1 MGTTKQVTRIAVSAL
16 TVVALTTTLYA
27 LAENS
32 TDKLPPEYKSK
43 AELNGAFQVGLF
55 YRTAGVITPPIS
67 EVCTITVGTSGEKR
81 VDFGGGSG
89 CDNDKV
95 EYFAISGGKKGTV
108 AFYDKHCDAGDLEG
122 DDFYIYRITTQ
133 PLNHAYIYGLF
144 DGNNNPGIPGM
155 VPVRSKYKNG
165 LTGKVSCVI
174 IDPD

>member
-1 MGTTKQVTRIAVSAL
+1 MSKTKRVTVSAL

-32 TDKLPPEYKSK
+32 IHKLPPEYKTK
-43 AELNGAFQVGLF
+43 AESNAAFQVGLF
-55 YRTAGVITPPIS
+55 YKTSGVFDPPIS
-67 EVCTITVGTSGEKR
+67 EVCTITVSTSGETR
-81 VDFGGGSG
+81 VDFGGSSG

-95 EYFAISGGKKGTV
+95 QYFSISNGIKGTV

-133 PLNHAYIYGLF
+133 PLSHAYIYGLF

-155 VPVRSKYKNG
+155 VPVRSKYDNG

>member
-1 MGTTKQVTRIAVSAL
+1 MVKSKLASNIAVSAL
-16 TVVALTTTLYA
+16 MLVTLTTA
-27 LAENS
+27 FNAIAENPKI
-32 TDKLPPEYKSK
+32 KLPPEYKSA
-43 AELNGAFQVGLF
+43 AETKGTFQVGLF
-55 YRTAGVITPPIS
+55 YRTPGVISPPID
-67 EVCTITVGTSGEKR
+67 EVCIITVSTSGKLE

-89 CDNDKV
+89 CANDTV
-95 EYFAISGGKKGTV
+95 EYFAISGGRKGTV

-133 PLNHAYIYGLF
+133 PLNHEYIYGLF